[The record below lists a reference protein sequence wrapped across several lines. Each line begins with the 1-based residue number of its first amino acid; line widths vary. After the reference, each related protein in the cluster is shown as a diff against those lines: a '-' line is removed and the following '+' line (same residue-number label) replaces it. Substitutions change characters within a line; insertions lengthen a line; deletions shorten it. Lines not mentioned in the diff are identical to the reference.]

1 MAFLT
6 NLNFLELAVILIVA
20 IMIFGRDLPKVAGQ
34 LFAHLSKAK
43 RAMQTMWRETGIE
56 AEMRKVQ
63 REMREAEA
71 MARFDP
77 ALIAREATDRWTKEV
92 DVDAEP
98 VARDS
103 AGDQTDDP
111 DAWRAEEPTSPEPD
125 DPAPPRVEE
134 SGTTDSEADD
144 QKRA

>member
-1 MAFLT
+1 MAFFG

-92 DVDAEP
+92 DVESEPAATQAE
-98 VARDS
+98 DS
-103 AGDQTDDP
+103 TEDP
-111 DAWRAEEPTSPEPD
+111 DAWRVDEPTVPRTEASGND
-125 DPAPPRVEE
+125 DPEVDE
-134 SGTTDSEADD
+134 TD